1 MSHKITIVGL
11 GNYGIDE
18 LPLGVYRFL
27 QQQQQVYTR
36 TLDHPVIT
44 ELQAE
49 LQFESFDNIYETYES
64 FEAVYDHIV
73 NHLIEA
79 AKHTDIVYTV
89 PGHPRVAETTTTKL
103 FELTKDST
111 DIEVEVLGVKV
122 LLTMYL
128 MR

>member
-64 FEAVYDHIV
+64 FEA
-73 NHLIEA
+73 
-79 AKHTDIVYTV
+79 
-89 PGHPRVAETTTTKL
+89 
-103 FELTKDST
+103 
-111 DIEVEVLGVKV
+111 
-122 LLTMYL
+122 
-128 MR
+128 